1 MDVNFSNVLEGT
13 RQYFQGLPKASPGE
27 GGDAAPAGEQASS
40 SAPTESSPPPA
51 PPPPP
56 PATTTPQPQ
65 GGPVPGAQPTPPPQ
79 PQQEPRPPSAPSLPP
94 SEPPERPPSDP
105 IEPKPHIIH
114 KATVMQQAQQQ
125 AQQQKQQS
133 FLNPSQ
139 DLERPSSANMISP
152 PTHIIHKPLRLPQEP
167 VPSDNSRKM
176 TVTPVQ
182 EEARIPPHFAV
193 VSEGNTYS
201 QPQSKL
207 SPAPV
212 MLKYSSHLPTPPQ
225 PTIHNSHYL
234 SRIHGTSQHRSISMM
249 QTHQPRGQSYS
260 NSPYPTVDQP
270 PNPSVPQKI
279 PHSSQSATSYSHP
292 AYENNDT
299 RHQPTAPD
307 LYLKNSQSVKSAS
320 LPHAQRNEY
329 QQYQHNMGYSYI
341 HQSRSDHNPEAD
353 KASLSVAGHRGYS
366 QSIQHQ
372 KPRASPPTVKS
383 SMPHSPTIPPRQ
395 YTYSQKTVAQSPQ
408 HYHQSHYNSMKNV
421 SQTPQD
427 SSRHKISSGHN
438 YDYASRIP
446 THKISSNSTI
456 STSSSSY
463 QDRVPALSMD
473 QRYNMIVAQNM
484 HMSRQASTHMQG
496 ETSHHYARAPVP
508 THSSKSSSEYQN
520 HQLKSQPPQNQMYSS
535 SNNLHQYQVV
545 NNSVE
550 HPPAGNPNKQM
561 ASGYHL
567 QNSYPT
573 SAVKPSYDHI
583 SSKSVSARNMMAKQS
598 LAVHQPRKTVTV
610 TALVNQMNNSK
621 RYDPSTVITKPKKE
635 SPLDLSV
642 KTVRT
647 PADSTAQD
655 DTENHGYDKRE
666 AVLQNNFNTRD
677 VAGMSSNSL
686 HPRQKYQQKPNN
698 ISSSHKVDFLP
709 DFNTN
714 SVEKLTSYQEANSA
728 YLKTKNYEQLYP
740 KPIPSAYTNKTNTHI
755 DSQSYSDKY
764 ESTNRPVYNSNNYS
778 RRIDPNMPKIDL
790 TGTPDNDHLTN
801 DRRNS
806 QAIAD
811 HRKREPGYLQSNI
824 PQKIARYDSW
834 AYERHGR
841 SEATYPREMSAAHP
855 NHYKTNGNSL
865 SSVPPNKSYDNSLY
879 KKSENIDPYN
889 PKYHNQHQAAQPH
902 PDMYYRGY
910 QKNNHAYQHH
920 DYNPDK
926 TLPVK
931 LESNSYNTHLSHIS
945 HSSTPA
951 DKRVLNKL
959 RLNLETKNLNDS
971 QKATDNSDDCIII
984 QSDDNSMHSADFSD
998 IKSKKMKSMTELKNN
1013 TKPLSPLYSCDVEP
1027 YKIQVPRA
1035 VDSIKYEL
1043 DYTPKSIKIRD
1054 DLKNIDNELSSNSN
1068 DRCSD
1073 IIDMAAVLA
1082 ARIRTK
1088 AELKGFTQSNH
1099 FNANVAK
1106 ANTENSETKVIVPP
1120 KVEPHRRR
1128 LFSKS
1133 DNLKDA
1139 DNTKTAEHTSVIRN
1153 SSDSVFDFPD
1163 SGSENDIPNVNR
1175 NGNGKT
1181 DSVANSI
1188 EPIKIKSEK
1197 NFEEDPYW
1205 AETCDNFLEQLKFGK
1220 IKKTR
1225 RKKSALPFSTEKLD
1239 LVSKDSILDSIK
1251 MEKTA
1256 VVNIVDIIKTEN
1268 NPLKKKIKEEVKE
1281 PLTHDSSTD
1290 SSDEDQ
1296 PLINKKVKKESQI
1309 LLKNSVSEKA
1319 DDSKW
1324 ILNPIKSENGCI
1336 AKRRTKNKYSPECKM
1351 KNSKQQ
1357 PVVSSDDEKL
1367 SLKKIKQENNNRT
1380 DRVSDSN
1387 ASDSESDFRTVAN
1400 RLRLRKSSSMSKCSE
1415 NKTTKSPNKDSSKSK
1430 DDNNKVKKAGFG
1442 DGSDFRPGWEEEVY
1456 RYKRS
1461 LRMPA
1466 SLINVSRPP
1475 HWPRIS
1481 TSLPDLDPCPNS
1493 PAPSTS
1499 TEELYIQRSNDKSKQ
1514 ELDSDLEST
1523 SSYYLNRK
1531 ANYDSEAS
1539 CSTVISSTSKKIS
1552 KGDSSIL
1559 DVLIQKCGKKDLK
1572 KNKLKTE
1579 FDGPRIIPKSVNS
1592 LELLATPNLN
1602 LEKNCKDTSKNEYV
1616 YVGSFRP
1623 ETVTN
1628 FRDAFITNTD
1638 GLLGATQEF
1647 APVVLKSRTRTE
1659 TRVMKQRATI
1669 KEVFGDER
1677 PASAPPTTYI
1687 DEPTQ
1692 DIKSTSSKFKLVPQ
1706 KKIKKQISIS
1716 REGLRSSRLLK
1727 RNDPKGRSL
1736 RIRKRNNFLK
1746 ALSVKKAK
1754 NSLFASQKLK
1764 KDSATSKC
1772 DESGTRN
1779 NESETILPIKKT
1791 FRRLFPRRKLS
1802 SGFDYIR
1809 KKKKQ
1814 IKKDD
1819 NNRKRSAFCRPS
1831 PESVQ
1836 DIQREIKGWIINKS
1850 IGETV
1855 LHRAARL
1862 GFTVRLDRQKVTLTF
1877 SIILTDIFKF
1887 QDCVAYCLEKLDVP
1901 PSCRDNAGYT
1911 ALHEACS
1918 RGHLDIA
1925 RLLLQYGANVSEA
1938 AQGGIR

>member
-27 GGDAAPAGEQASS
+27 GGDAAPTGDQASS

-65 GGPVPGAQPTPPPQ
+65 GGSSGPVAQSTPPPQ

-125 AQQQKQQS
+125 AQQKQQQQKQQS

-139 DLERPSSANMISP
+139 NLERPSSANMTSP
-152 PTHIIHKPLRLPQEP
+152 PTHIIHKPPRLPQEP
-167 VPSDNSRKM
+167 TPSDNSRKA
-176 TVTPVQ
+176 TVAPVQ
-182 EEARIPPHFAV
+182 EEARIPPHFAA

-201 QPQSKL
+201 QQQSKPSSAML
-207 SPAPV
+207 

-249 QTHQPRGQSYS
+249 QNHQSRGQVYS
-260 NSPYPTVDQP
+260 NSPYPPVDQAS
-270 PNPSVPQKI
+270 NPSVSQKNL
-279 PHSSQSATSYSHP
+279 HSSQSATAYSHS

-299 RHQPTAPD
+299 RHPSTASD
-307 LYLKNSQSVKSAS
+307 LYLKNAPNAKSTS
-320 LPHAQRNEY
+320 LPHVQRSDY
-329 QQYQHNMGYSYI
+329 QQYQHNIGYSYI
-341 HQSRSDHNPEAD
+341 HQSHSDHNAEAE
-353 KASLSVAGHRGYS
+353 KASLSVVGHRGYS
-366 QSIQHQ
+366 QSIQNQ

-383 SMPHSPTIPPRQ
+383 SLPHSPTVPPRQ
-395 YTYSQKTVAQSPQ
+395 YTYSQKAVAQQPQ
-408 HYHQSHYNSMKNV
+408 HYHQTHYSSMKNV
-421 SQTPQD
+421 NQTSQD
-427 SSRHKISSGHN
+427 SSRHKISSSRN
-438 YDYASRIP
+438 YDYASRIT
-446 THKISSNSTI
+446 THTISNNSTI
-456 STSSSSY
+456 PTSASSY
-463 QDRVPALSMD
+463 QERVPTLSMD

-484 HMSRQASTHMQG
+484 HMSRQASHSLAG
-496 ETSHHYARAPVP
+496 ETSHHYARVPVP
-508 THSSKSSSEYQN
+508 THSSKTSSEYQN
-520 HQLKSQPPQNQMYSS
+520 HSLKSQPSQNQLYSS
-535 SNNLHQYQVV
+535 SNNLHQYQMV
-545 NNSVE
+545 NNSAE
-550 HPPAGNPNKQM
+550 HPPSGNPSKQIP
-561 ASGYHL
+561 SGYHL

-573 SAVKPSYDHI
+573 SAVKPSYDT
-583 SSKSVSARNMMAKQS
+583 SPKSVSARNLIAKQS
-598 LAVHQPRKTVTV
+598 LTVHQPRKTVTV
-610 TALVNQMNNSK
+610 TSLVNQMKISS
-621 RYDPSTVITKPKKE
+621 RYDSNTMVTKPKKE

-655 DTENHGYDKRE
+655 DTENHSYDKRE
-666 AVLQNNFNTRD
+666 AVLQNNFNSNNRD

-686 HPRQKYQQKPNN
+686 HSRQKYQHKPNN

-714 SVEKLTSYQEANSA
+714 SVEKLSSYQDANSA
-728 YLKTKNYEQLYP
+728 YLKTKNYEQLYS
-740 KPIPSAYTNKTNTHI
+740 KSNIPSVYTNKANTHI
-755 DSQSYSDKY
+755 DSQSYPDKY

-790 TGTPDNDHLTN
+790 TGTPDNEHPAN

-806 QAIAD
+806 QVIYHKD
-811 HRKREPGYLQSNI
+811 EHRKREPGYLQSNI
-824 PQKIARYDSW
+824 PQKVARYDSW

-841 SEATYPREMSAAHP
+841 SDTAYTREMSATHP
-855 NHYKTNGNSL
+855 NHYKSNGTSL
-865 SSVPPNKSYDNSLY
+865 SSVPQNKSYDNSPY

-889 PKYHNQHQAAQPH
+889 PKYHHQAVQPH
-902 PDMYYRGY
+902 PDIYYRGY
-910 QKNNHAYQHH
+910 QKINHVYQNH
-920 DYNPDK
+920 DYSVDK

-931 LESNSYNTHLSHIS
+931 LESNSYNTHLSNIS

-971 QKATDNSDDCIII
+971 QKVTDNSDDCIII

-998 IKSKKMKSMTELKNN
+998 IKSKKMKSMSEFKNS
-1013 TKPLSPLYSCDVEP
+1013 TKPMSPLYSCDVEP
-1027 YKIQVPRA
+1027 YKVQVPRA

-1043 DYTPKSIKIRD
+1043 DFTPKSIKIRD

-1073 IIDMAAVLA
+1073 IDMAAVLA

-1088 AELKGFTQSNH
+1088 AELKGFTQSSNH
-1099 FNANVAK
+1099 FNANLSNKVSS
-1106 ANTENSETKVIVPP
+1106 ENSESKVNVPQ

-1133 DNLKDA
+1133 DNHKDIE
-1139 DNTKTAEHTSVIRN
+1139 NIKIPEHTSVIRN

-1175 NGNGKT
+1175 NG
-1181 DSVANSI
+1181 DSKIESLTNSI
-1188 EPIKIKSEK
+1188 EPIKIKTEK
-1197 NFEEDPYW
+1197 NFEEDPFW
-1205 AETCDNFLEQLKFGK
+1205 AETCDDFLEQLKFGK

-1225 RKKSALPFSTEKLD
+1225 RKKSSLPFAEKLD
-1239 LVSKDSILDSIK
+1239 LVSKESILDSIK

-1309 LLKNSVSEKA
+1309 LSKNSASEKA
-1319 DDSKW
+1319 DGNKW
-1324 ILNPIKSENGCI
+1324 ILNPIKSENGCV

-1380 DRVSDSN
+1380 DHVSDSD
-1387 ASDSESDFRTVAN
+1387 ASDSESDLTVAN
-1400 RLRLRKSSSMSKCSE
+1400 RLRLRKSSSLSKCSE

-1430 DDNNKVKKAGFG
+1430 DDNHKVKKAGFG

-1539 CSTVISSTSKKIS
+1539 CSTVISSTSKKLY

-1579 FDGPRIIPKSVNS
+1579 SDGPRIIPKSMNS

-1602 LEKNCKDTSKNEYV
+1602 LEKNCKDNSKNEYL

-1687 DEPTQ
+1687 DEPIQ
-1692 DIKSTSSKFKLVPQ
+1692 DIKSTSSKFKIVPQ

-1727 RNDPKGRSL
+1727 RNDAKGRSL

-1754 NSLFASQKLK
+1754 SSLFANQKLK

-1772 DESGTRN
+1772 DESSTRN
-1779 NESETILPIKKT
+1779 NEDENIMPIKKT

-1819 NNRKRSAFCRPS
+1819 NNRKRSAFSRPS
-1831 PESVQ
+1831 PESVH

-1862 GFTVRLDRQKVTLTF
+1862 GFTVRNNF
-1877 SIILTDIFKF
+1877 
-1887 QDCVAYCLEKLDVP
+1887 
-1901 PSCRDNAGYT
+1901 
-1911 ALHEACS
+1911 
-1918 RGHLDIA
+1918 
-1925 RLLLQYGANVSEA
+1925 
-1938 AQGGIR
+1938 IRI